1 MGPMVLGIIS
11 TLLFLGVTLFLL
23 RKLRRFILIKKITPS
38 ITLLLFYFAYLI
50 FRLFHPF
57 SVATKVSQ
65 YIEALILFLG
75 IFTVILVIEIIVYEY
90 LLPFR
95 KKTPPPSLLRDMIR
109 WLLAV
114 IILFALLKNV
124 LNINLGPILFTSAAV
139 TIVVGLALQD
149 LLGNLFAGITLNMSR
164 PFKIGDWVMV
174 GTKEG
179 EVINMTWRETGIITR
194 DGNHVIIPNSMI
206 SKEILV
212 NFTDPSKVNARHIKV
227 GVSYDAPPSRVKDVM
242 AKAALKSKGMLAQ
255 PVPDVRLWDF
265 GDFSITYDLKFWIDD
280 YKNVDQ
286 IENEIRTR
294 IWYAFKRNNIHIPF
308 PIRNVYMRTVPPEE
322 DVKTRERDVANM
334 VAAMRPVP
342 ILEPLNDEELLTLAK
357 RVQSK
362 YFGRGEVLVRQ
373 GEEGDSFF
381 IIRSGRV
388 SVSVKDARGEQLV
401 IAHLDK
407 GDFFGEGSLLT
418 GEPRTATITTTE
430 DTKAILID
438 KASFS
443 DILKQNPGIAE
454 SLSMI
459 LADRL
464 KELEEKKAESEEA
477 EKHEDV
483 ESFKVVLR
491 KIRNFFGL

>member
-1 MGPMVLGIIS
+1 MSSTALGIIS
-11 TLLFLGVTLFLL
+11 ALLFLGVTLFLL
-23 RKLRRFILIKKITPS
+23 RRLRRFVLVKKITPS
-38 ITLLLFYFAYLI
+38 LTLLFLYFAYFI
-50 FRLFHPF
+50 YRLFHPF
-57 SVATKVSQ
+57 SVAAKVSQ
-65 YIEALILFLG
+65 YVDALVLFLG
-75 IFTVILVIEIIVYEY
+75 IFTVILVIEIIVYDY

-95 KKTPPPSLLRDMIR
+95 KKTPPPSLLRDIVR

-124 LNINLGPILFTSAAV
+124 LNVNLSPILFTSAAV

-174 GTKEG
+174 GAKEG

-206 SKEILV
+206 SKEMFV
-212 NFTDPSKVNARHIKV
+212 NFTDPSRVSARHIKV

-242 AKAALKSKGMLAQ
+242 AKATLQSKGVLAQ
-255 PVPDVRLWDF
+255 PEPDVRLWDF
-265 GDFSITYDLKFWIDD
+265 CDFSITYDLKFWIDD

-308 PIRNVYMRTVPPEE
+308 PIRNIYMRTVPPEE
-322 DVKTRERDVANM
+322 DVKTRERDVADM

-342 ILEPLNDEELLTLAK
+342 ILQPLNDEELLALAK
-357 RVQSK
+357 RVKSK

-388 SVSVKDARGEQLV
+388 AVSVEDARGEQTV
-401 IAHLDK
+401 VAHLES

-438 KASFS
+438 KTGFS
-443 DILKQNPGIAE
+443 DILKQNPSIAE
-454 SLSMI
+454 SLSVI

-464 KELEEKKAESEEA
+464 KELEEKKAESEKTDEFKD
-477 EKHEDV
+477 EER
-483 ESFKVVLR
+483 FKVVLR
-491 KIRNFFGL
+491 KIRSFFKL